1 MNPVA
6 TAPSTLSAAATSAG
20 RVPFIRLDA
29 AHPELF
35 AELMEVV
42 ERVGR
47 EAAFTLGAEVAEF
60 EEAFAA
66 ACGSDHAIG
75 VSSGTAALELVLRA
89 LGIGPGDEVIVPT
102 YTFIATAEA
111 VSAVGATPVLVDV
124 DPETALI
131 TAPIVTAAL
140 SERTRAVIPVHLF
153 GRTVEMDPILELCR
167 PRGIAVIEDACQA
180 HAARYKGRPV
190 GSLGDAGC
198 FSFYPTKNLGGWGD
212 GGALVTSDAELANQ
226 VRLLRTHGESP
237 RHNHQ
242 IAAGTDRLDALQAA
256 ILSVKLRHLEDW
268 NQARRDA
275 AAKLRE
281 GLAGTE
287 VVLPA
292 PSAPDG
298 DHVYHLF
305 VVRCAERDALR
316 DHLDANGVSSAI
328 HYPTPVHL
336 QPCYAGLGLGPGS
349 LPVAE
354 RLAGENCSLPIFPA
368 IEDGQIADTVAA
380 VRSFGSGTDR

>member
-1 MNPVA
+1 LN
-6 TAPSTLSAAATSAG
+6 SQTLSPLSATATSAD

-29 AHPELF
+29 AYPELF
-35 AELMEVV
+35 IELMEVI

-47 EAAFTLGAEVAEF
+47 DAAFTLGPEVAEF
-60 EEAFAA
+60 EEQFAA
-66 ACGSDHAIG
+66 ECGTRYAIG

-89 LGIGPGDEVIVPT
+89 MGIGPGDEVIVPT

-111 VSAVGATPVLVDV
+111 VSSVGATPVLVDV
-124 DPETALI
+124 DPDTACI
-131 TAPIVTAAL
+131 TAEIVEAAL
-140 SERTRAVIPVHLF
+140 TERTRAVIPVHLF
-153 GRTVEMDPILELCR
+153 GRTVDLAPILDLCR
-167 PRGIAVIEDACQA
+167 PRGIKVIEDACQA
-180 HAARYKGRPV
+180 HSAQYRGKPV
-190 GSLGDAGC
+190 GSIGDAGC

-212 GGALVTSDAELANQ
+212 GGALVTDDAVLERD

-242 IAAGTDRLDALQAA
+242 LTAGTDRLDALQAA
-256 ILSVKLRHLEDW
+256 ILSVKLRHLGDW

-275 AAKLRE
+275 AERLRE
-281 GLAGTE
+281 GLAGTD

-292 PSAPDG
+292 EPG
-298 DHVYHLF
+298 EGEDHVYHLF
-305 VVRCAERDALR
+305 VVRSERRDALR

-336 QPCYAGLGLGPGS
+336 QPCYSDLGLGLGS

-354 RLAGENCSLPIFPA
+354 RLASENCSLPIFPA
-368 IEDGQIADTVAA
+368 IEDWHIAETVAA
-380 VRSFGSGTDR
+380 VKSFGNGTDD